1 MAVEKVGE
9 HISFLFIGARLSQMR
24 SMSLEMSTFF
34 LQPSAIEVTHGK
46 WSKSQASYRVEICCD
61 IFETH
66 KLFGQF
72 VLSPPAINAM
82 ILQREIQQ
90 ALVPIRWNCAF
101 SGPCENKS
109 T

>member
-1 MAVEKVGE
+1 
-9 HISFLFIGARLSQMR
+9 MR